1 MTDGTFNLNPP
12 RLQNVNKEEKNKDAV
27 EEAAAAGADGDKKDV
42 VGVKQEAVKV
52 EQEVRVVSAKVEVK
66 EEQEERPVD
75 GQPAGG
81 KEKEKERPD
90 RGRLVMTIAGEQ
102 KMLHFDPI
110 DVMTSATMMVGDKV
124 SHWGGSI
131 NNCLINCQPQG
142 HTPTSA
148 DRE

>member
-1 MTDGTFNLNPP
+1 M
-12 RLQNVNKEEKNKDAV
+12 QNVNKEEKKKDAV

-81 KEKEKERPD
+81 KEKERPD

-131 NNCLINCQPQG
+131 NNSLINCQPQG